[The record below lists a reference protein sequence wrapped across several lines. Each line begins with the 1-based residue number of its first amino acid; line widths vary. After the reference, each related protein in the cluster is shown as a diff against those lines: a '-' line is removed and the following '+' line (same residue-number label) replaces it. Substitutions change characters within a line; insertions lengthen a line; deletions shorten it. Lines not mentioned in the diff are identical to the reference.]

1 MRNFSFDRLIGVL
14 RFANLVLFF
23 AVFSFLFYAVQSV
36 DARKFGG
43 LKVHGDY
50 RTLEPIVSEIP
61 KNRSGVTRAD
71 VLERVRQKLW
81 QSGIK
86 PERPHYKTH
95 FLEVDF
101 VILSGGNAF
110 TVEVSLKKMAQAY
123 GYDPGEV
130 GKVVTLPQ
138 GKYGMFGNAR
148 RDKSYV
154 LEVVD
159 EVVDEFIADYKD
171 SNLN

>member
-1 MRNFSFDRLIGVL
+1 LANGVL
-14 RFANLVLFF
+14 FIGLVVFF
-23 AVFSFLFYAVQSV
+23 ILGVQTA

-101 VILSGGNAF
+101 VILSGGTAF